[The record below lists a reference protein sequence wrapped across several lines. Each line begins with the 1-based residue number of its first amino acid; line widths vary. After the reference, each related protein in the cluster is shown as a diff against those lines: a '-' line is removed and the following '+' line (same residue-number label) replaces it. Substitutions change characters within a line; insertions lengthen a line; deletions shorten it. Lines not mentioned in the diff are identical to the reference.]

1 MYFHAISNVLINSSI
16 KDDDSV
22 YISHC
27 NFTGSDIL
35 IEHKKPT
42 HNSKIELKLNCGGGN
57 NNKVNVRVTDAAS
70 VGTFDITVDGVSQ
83 MEEFEVNIT
92 SIESS
97 KVRLTLRNV
106 QNTPVTVGESYL
118 ANTSGLF

>member
-1 MYFHAISNVLINSSI
+1 MR
-16 KDDDSV
+16 
-22 YISHC
+22 
-27 NFTGSDIL
+27 
-35 IEHKKPT
+35 P
-42 HNSKIELKLNCGGGN
+42 
-57 NNKVNVRVTDAAS
+57 
-70 VGTFDITVDGVSQ
+70 VGTFDLTVDGVSQ

>member
-1 MYFHAISNVLINSSI
+1 M
-16 KDDDSV
+16 
-22 YISHC
+22 
-27 NFTGSDIL
+27 
-35 IEHKKPT
+35 
-42 HNSKIELKLNCGGGN
+42 
-57 NNKVNVRVTDAAS
+57 RVTDAAS

-97 KVRLTLRNV
+97 KVRLTLTNV

-118 ANTSGLF
+118 A

>member
-1 MYFHAISNVLINSSI
+1 MHFWAISNVLINSSI

-42 HNSKIELKLNCGGGN
+42 HNSKIELNLICGGGN

-70 VGTFDITVDGVSQ
+70 VGTFDISLVSVSQ
-83 MEEFEVNIT
+83 MEEFNVNIQ

-97 KVRLTLRNV
+97 KVRLTLTNV

-118 ANTSGLF
+118 A

>member
-1 MYFHAISNVLINSSI
+1 M
-16 KDDDSV
+16 
-22 YISHC
+22 
-27 NFTGSDIL
+27 
-35 IEHKKPT
+35 
-42 HNSKIELKLNCGGGN
+42 
-57 NNKVNVRVTDAAS
+57 RVTDAAS
-70 VGTFDITVDGVSQ
+70 VGTFDITMDGVSQ